1 MLLCVIKGRS
11 NVRIVHFRTHLHS
24 DIARM
29 LLAISI
35 TLTPGTIC
43 VDLNDDHL
51 SVNWFH
57 SKTTHNKEAGE
68 IIKGKSEEIIHK
80 VFL

>member
-1 MLLCVIKGRS
+1 MLYCVIRGKS
-11 NVRIVHFRTHLHS
+11 NVRFVHFRTHLHS

-29 LLAISI
+29 LLALSI

-51 SVNWFH
+51 VVNWFN
-57 SKTTHNKEAGE
+57 SNTSHNKESGKY
-68 IIKGKSEEIIHK
+68 IKGRSEEFIHK